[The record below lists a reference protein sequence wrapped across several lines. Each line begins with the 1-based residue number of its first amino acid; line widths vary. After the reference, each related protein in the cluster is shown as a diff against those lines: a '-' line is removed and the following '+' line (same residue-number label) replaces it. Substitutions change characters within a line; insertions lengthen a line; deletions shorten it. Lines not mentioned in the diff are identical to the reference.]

1 LCVYSGQAFWSTVT
15 KWRWLL
21 LAAAARLYALRF
33 LEGEFNAPSYL
44 KSIESNLWIFT
55 AFGFAH
61 KYLNKPSKT
70 LSYLSQAAY
79 PIYIIHMVVLY
90 LASWLIFPI
99 EVPAFLKLMLVT
111 AFTFIGCFFLYEFV
125 LRRIKFLRS
134 LFGLKL

>member
-1 LCVYSGQAFWSTVT
+1 
-15 KWRWLL
+15 

-90 LASWLIFPI
+90 LASWLIFPL
-99 EVPAFLKLMLVT
+99 EVPVFLKLMLVT
-111 AFTFIGCFFLYEFV
+111 AFTFIGCFVFYEFV
-125 LRRIKFLRS
+125 LRRIKFLRP
-134 LFGLKL
+134 LFGLRL